1 MGSRYQLRLN
11 GLPNFETS
19 PLFCTLEPSTEAAL
33 RQLPNAYDRAV
44 AALRFCQCIGG
55 DKDALG
61 VTEDHVR
68 IMQVAYLRAALMEYV
83 AIEEVLPL
91 DLDMRGFG
99 EEPLGILDTGN
110 AMLILLRELRHL
122 QLHRVNTTF
131 KSTSR
136 SAVLRTRNKQEEFE
150 TKLTILTIPIADLRH
165 LKTLR
170 NAARFDPDQLD
181 AAISWFTH
189 AQSKWGIGDVM
200 QSGIQAYAAEI
211 VRRYGLL
218 STS

>member
-1 MGSRYQLRLN
+1 MGSKYELRLD

-33 RQLPNAYDRAV
+33 RQLPNAYERAV
-44 AALRFCQCIGG
+44 AALRFCQRIGG
-55 DKDALG
+55 DQDSLG
-61 VTEDHVR
+61 VSENHVP
-68 IMQVAYLRAALMEYV
+68 ITQAAYLRAALMEYA
-83 AIEEVLPL
+83 AIEEVLPI
-91 DLDMRGFG
+91 DLVMRGF
-99 EEPLGILDTGN
+99 EEKPLRILETGN

-136 SAVLRTRNKQEEFE
+136 SADLRTRNKEKEFE
-150 TKLTILTIPIADLRH
+150 TTLTILTIPTSDLRQ

-170 NAARFDPDQLD
+170 NKARFDPDELD

-189 AQSKWGIGDVM
+189 AQSQWGIGDVM
-200 QSGIQAYAAEI
+200 QSGIQVYAAE
-211 VRRYGLL
+211 VVQRYELVP
-218 STS
+218 T